1 MITRDGMK
9 ERFAEYTLKTKISS
23 YSQLTF
29 LVRFKHMGDRCT
41 LANVFGHGQSF
52 GQSNASNTDFQGI
65 YWSTFRESIQLK
77 KYR

>member
-41 LANVFGHGQSF
+41 LANVFGHGLRESDAF
-52 GQSNASNTDFQGI
+52 NTDFQGI

-77 KYR
+77 KYI